1 MLTKKLPR
9 TLLAFVL
16 ALALL
21 CPVLTGLTASAA
33 AKLSETFTVHT
44 PAEYL
49 DAIERAYTLD
59 SATQAI
65 EKTTTICL
73 ANDIVF
79 DDLDD
84 IAALYYGRGP
94 ELNPLVDKPYSI
106 SGSALGYHRSSKLIV
121 RFAAAE
127 GSTERHTLVFA
138 CEELPTAPVTISVGT
153 YAELRRAMALVWASG
168 RVSATPPL
176 VTIALTSDIE
186 LGEPSRALGYVRYK
200 YTYTSSAI
208 YGTYLKRYF
217 TDLEN
222 VNLQF
227 TTAAGTRHSLIFPT
241 DVQTSGFL
249 TAYDA
254 SIAVSNIILDGGGK
268 SSLVFFFDHC
278 DLTINEGT
286 LITGFDT
293 NGGAPISLTNS
304 GTMTMNGG
312 EISNNVGSGG
322 VVGCGAIH
330 LSGGT
335 FVMNG
340 GKICNNAAYTTF
352 GGAVFLDSYRTL
364 NSEGTY
370 DLVASSFIMNDGEIS
385 GNTAKGAGGVY
396 VFGGSD
402 FEMNGGRICNN
413 RAVQTE
419 QTVYG
424 NCEGGGGLYLRQGA
438 SAVIN
443 GGIINNNSTEVSGGG
458 IIVFNGS
465 TLTMTGGEVCGNTA
479 DSHGGAVCVADDFS
493 TSIEGG
499 SSKATFSGTKINNNT
514 ANCVYSDTTEEHNA
528 DGFASGGGAIY
539 VHEDSTVELLDNTTV
554 ENNKTLNGGDGGAI
568 YICHTGKL
576 VLANNDIRGNTASG
590 NGGAIYVQ
598 GSGKYTGNLLTGS
611 ANDGHGA
618 GSMMDLDFCVISGN
632 TAENGGAIYIGG
644 NNFVDGTEYCGAIAH
659 INGGLITQNRALH
672 KGGGIYVESAPE
684 GSYAGDLT
692 MNSGAI
698 YYNVAGENGNESS
711 GAEDAGADLY
721 AEGGNTHIS
730 LPTAEEITHYL
741 QDPGSPN
748 VPAQDKG
755 IWFSGWYNDYSDQDP
770 DYGKAD
776 DRTGTGVS
784 TGRYLT
790 SLACDRIAYTPAE
803 KDTGYRALILGKATE
818 LKVTQAV
825 EGDHTADGQFP
836 VEIRLVSTPD
846 KNAGTLYPVSCTLTD
861 PSLTIQD
868 ITSDVVTIG
877 GRTYLSFDKD
887 GKATVL
893 LKDKESLTVSALPAG
908 TEFRVTQTDAKS
920 STAASVNGEN
930 CIDLT
935 VTTTPK
941 LVADGATNTDWNGA
955 IADCTLSVVNLVN
968 IYRATEDNPIIPSEK
983 PGEPTEPT
991 PPQTPDSN
999 GSAPATGDFFP
1010 FGLYFALML
1019 LAGLGIAAL
1028 LLCRCRKAKR

>member
-1 MLTKKLPR
+1 MLTNKLPR

-33 AKLSETFTVHT
+33 AKLSETITVHT

-59 SATQAI
+59 SAAQAI

-84 IAALYYGRGP
+84 IAALYYGRGA
-94 ELNPLVDKPYSI
+94 ELDPLAEKPYSI
-106 SGSALGYHRSSKLIV
+106 MGFNLGYHRSSKLIV

-127 GSTERHTLVFA
+127 GSTERHRLVFA

-176 VTIALTSDIE
+176 VTIVLTSDIK
-186 LGEPSRALGYVRYK
+186 LGEPTRALSFMRIETASSTNSGGYIRY
-200 YTYTSSAI
+200 YFSDLTNINLRLTSTEDMRRSI
-208 YGTYLKRYF
+208 
-217 TDLEN
+217 
-222 VNLQF
+222 V
-227 TTAAGTRHSLIFPT
+227 FP
-241 DVQTSGFL
+241 QNEKAELMGC
-249 TAYDA
+249 YDA
-254 SIAVSNIILDGGGK
+254 SITLDNIILNGSG
-268 SSLVFFFDHC
+268 SSQCALWLTGRE
-278 DLTINEGT
+278 LTINDGT

-293 NGGAPISLTNS
+293 NGGAPVSVINYGSV
-304 GTMTMNGG
+304 TMNGG
-312 EISNNVGSGG
+312 EISNNVGNGG
-322 VVGCGAIH
+322 YIYGGGGIA

-335 FVMNG
+335 LTMNG
-340 GKICNNAAYTTF
+340 GKICNNAAYTAF
-352 GGAVFLDSYRTL
+352 GGGVSLYSYQSL
-364 NSEGTY
+364 NDAGGY
-370 DLVASSFIMNDGEIS
+370 DLVVSHFIMNDGEIS

-438 SAVIN
+438 SAVIKN
-443 GGIINNNSTEVSGGG
+443 GIINDNYTSLAGGG

-465 TLTMTGGEVCGNTA
+465 TLTMTGGEVCNNTA
-479 DSHGGAVCVADDFS
+479 GSHGGAVTVSDDFS

-514 ANCVYSDTTEEHNA
+514 ANCIYSDTTEEHNA

-776 DRTGTGVS
+776 DRIGTGVS

-790 SLACDRIAYTPAE
+790 SLACDRITYTPAE

-818 LKVTQAV
+818 LKITQAV
-825 EGDHTADGQFP
+825 EGDHTADRQFP

-868 ITSDVVTIG
+868 ITSDVVIIG
-877 GRTYLSFDKD
+877 GRTYLFFDKD

-920 STAASVNGEN
+920 STAASVSGEN

-968 IYRATEDNPIIPSEK
+968 IYRAAEDDPIIPSEK
-983 PGEPTEPT
+983 PSEPTEPT

-999 GSAPATGDFFP
+999 GGAPATGDFFS

-1028 LLCRCRKAKR
+1028 LLCRRRKAKR

>member
-9 TLLAFVL
+9 TLLACVL

-21 CPVLTGLTASAA
+21 CPVLTGLTASAG
-33 AKLSETFTVHT
+33 AKLSETVTVHT

-79 DDLDD
+79 DDPDD
-84 IAALYYGRGP
+84 IAALYYGRGA
-94 ELNPLVDKPYSI
+94 ELDPLAEKPYSI
-106 SGSALGYHRSSKLIV
+106 MGFNLGYHNSSKLIV

-138 CEELPTAPVTISVGT
+138 CEELPTTPVTISVGT
-153 YAELRRAMALVWASG
+153 YAELRRAIALVWASG
-168 RVSATPPL
+168 RVSAAPPL

-186 LGEPSRALGYVRYK
+186 LGEPTKTLSFMRRETASSTNIGGYIRY
-200 YTYTSSAI
+200 YFSDLTNINLRLTST
-208 YGTYLKRYF
+208 G
-217 TDLEN
+217 D
-222 VNLQF
+222 
-227 TTAAGTRHSLIFPT
+227 TRRSIVFP
-241 DVQTSGFL
+241 QNEKAKLMGC
-249 TAYDA
+249 YDA
-254 SIAVSNIILDGGGK
+254 SITLDNIILNGSG
-268 SSLVFFFDHC
+268 SSQCAFWLTGRE
-278 DLTINEGT
+278 LTINDGT

-293 NGGAPISLTNS
+293 SGSAPVSVINYDSV
-304 GTMTMNGG
+304 TMNGG
-312 EISNNVGSGG
+312 EISNNVGNGG
-322 VVGCGAIH
+322 YIYGGGGIA

-335 FVMNG
+335 LTMNG

-352 GGAVFLDSYRTL
+352 
-364 NSEGTY
+364 
-370 DLVASSFIMNDGEIS
+370 
-385 GNTAKGAGGVY
+385 
-396 VFGGSD
+396 
-402 FEMNGGRICNN
+402 
-413 RAVQTE
+413 
-419 QTVYG
+419 
-424 NCEGGGGLYLRQGA
+424 
-438 SAVIN
+438 
-443 GGIINNNSTEVSGGG
+443 
-458 IIVFNGS
+458 
-465 TLTMTGGEVCGNTA
+465 
-479 DSHGGAVCVADDFS
+479 
-493 TSIEGG
+493 
-499 SSKATFSGTKINNNT
+499 
-514 ANCVYSDTTEEHNA
+514 
-528 DGFASGGGAIY
+528 GGGAIY

-618 GSMMDLDFCVISGN
+618 GSMMDFDFCVISGN

-770 DYGKAD
+770 DYGKTD
-776 DRTGTGVS
+776 DRIGTDVS

-818 LKVTQAV
+818 
-825 EGDHTADGQFP
+825 
-836 VEIRLVSTPD
+836 
-846 KNAGTLYPVSCTLTD
+846 
-861 PSLTIQD
+861 
-868 ITSDVVTIG
+868 
-877 GRTYLSFDKD
+877 
-887 GKATVL
+887 

-999 GSAPATGDFFP
+999 GGAPATGDFFS
-1010 FGLYFALML
+1010 FELYCALML
-1019 LAGLGIAAL
+1019 LAALGAAAL
-1028 LLCRCRKAKR
+1028 LLCRRRRANR

>member
-1 MLTKKLPR
+1 MLKYKLPR
-9 TLLAFVL
+9 TLLAFAL
-16 ALALL
+16 AVALL
-21 CPVLTGLTASAA
+21 CPVLAGLTASAA
-33 AKLSETFTVHT
+33 TKLSETVTVHT

-49 DAIERAYTLD
+49 DAMERAYALD
-59 SATQAI
+59 SAAQAI

-79 DDLDD
+79 DSLDD
-84 IAALYYGRGP
+84 IAALYYSRGA
-94 ELNPLVDKPYSI
+94 ELNPLSEKPYSV
-106 SGSALGYHRSSKLIV
+106 SGSNLGYQSGSKLIV
-121 RFAAAE
+121 RFAPAE

-138 CEELPTAPVTISVGT
+138 CADLPTAPVTISVGT
-153 YAELRRAMALVWASG
+153 FAELRRAMALIWASG
-168 RVSATPPL
+168 RVMATPPL

-186 LGEPSRALGYVRYK
+186 LGEPTRAVGYIRYK
-200 YTYTSSAI
+200 YTATSSAI
-208 YGTYLKRYF
+208 YGAHLNRYF

-222 VNLQF
+222 VNFQL
-227 TTAAGTRHSLIFPT
+227 TSADSTRHALVFPKE
-241 DVQTSGFL
+241 VKTSGL
-249 TAYDA
+249 VAAYES
-254 SIAVSNIILDGGGK
+254 SIAVSNIIFYGSEK
-268 SSLVFFFDHC
+268 SSMFFSLDHG
-278 DLTINEGT
+278 DLTINDGT
-286 LITGFDT
+286 LITGFNT
-293 NGGAPISLTNS
+293 NGGAPISLLNA
-304 GTMTMNGG
+304 GTLTMNGG
-312 EISNNVGSGG
+312 EISGNVGSGG
-322 VVGCGAIH
+322 GVGCGAIH
-330 LSGGT
+330 LLGGT
-335 FVMNG
+335 FIMNG

-352 GGAVFLDSYRTL
+352 GGAVSIGSGWAL
-364 NSEGTY
+364 NNEGTY
-370 DLVASSFIMNDGEIS
+370 DLATACFIMNDGEIS

-396 VFGGSD
+396 ISGGSH
-402 FEMNGGRICNN
+402 FEMNGGKICNN

-424 NCEGGGGLYLRQGA
+424 NCEGGGGLYLRQNS
-438 SAVIN
+438 SAVIRN
-443 GGIINNNSTEVSGGG
+443 GIISNNFTGLSGGG

-465 TLTMTGGEVCGNTA
+465 TLTMTGGEVCNNTA

-499 SSKATFSGTKINNNT
+499 SSKATFSGTKISGNT
-514 ANCVYSDTTEEHNA
+514 ASCLYSDSTEEHNA
-528 DGFASGGGAIY
+528 DCFASGGGAFYI
-539 VHEDSTVELLDNTTV
+539 HEDCTVELLDDTIV

-576 VLANNDIRGNTASG
+576 VLANNDVRNNTASG

-598 GSGKYTGNLLTGS
+598 GAGKYTGNMLTGS

-618 GSMMDLDFCVISGN
+618 GSMMDLNFCVISGN

-672 KGGGIYVESAPE
+672 KGGGIYVQSAPE

-692 MNSGAI
+692 MRSGAI
-698 YYNVAGENGNESS
+698 YYNIAGENGNESS

-730 LPTAEEITHYL
+730 LPTAAEITHYL
-741 QDPGSPN
+741 QDPGSPK

-755 IWFSGWYNDYSDQDP
+755 IWFSSWYNDYSDQDP

-776 DRTGTGVS
+776 DRIGTGVS

-790 SLACDRIAYTPAE
+790 SFACDRIAYTPAE

-818 LKVTQAV
+818 LKITQRV
-825 EGDHTADGQFP
+825 EGDKPAEEQFP

-846 KNAGTLYPVSCTLTD
+846 KNAGTRYPVSCTLTD
-861 PSLTIQD
+861 PSLTLQD
-868 ITSDVVTIG
+868 ISSDIITIG
-877 GRTYLSFDKD
+877 AQTYLSFDED

-893 LKDKESLTVSALPAG
+893 LRDGESLTVSALPAG

-920 STAASVNGEN
+920 STAAAVSGEN

-941 LVADGATNTDWNGA
+941 LIADGATNTDWNGTV
-955 IADCTLSVVNLVN
+955 ADWTLSVVNLVN
-968 IYRATEDNPIIPSEK
+968 IYRAAEDTPVVPGETPTGPSEPK
-983 PGEPTEPT
+983 PSEA
-991 PPQTPDSN
+991 PDS
-999 GSAPATGDFFP
+999 GSDAPATGDSFS
-1010 FGLYFALML
+1010 FGLYFTLML
-1019 LAGLGIAAL
+1019 PAGLCVAAL
-1028 LLCRCRKAKR
+1028 LLCLRRKAKK